1 MRSEHNTKPVNW
13 HLRFSLISGLFMVI
27 LFITM
32 GICLLTLPDFLPQA
46 RAPWRNYTGWFLLVW
61 AGFRLFLINMRY
73 RNFRKEAAANKH
85 DLPE

>member
-13 HLRFSLISGLFMVI
+13 HLRFSLISGLFMVFV
-27 LFITM
+27 FITM

-46 RAPWRNYTGWFLLVW
+46 RAPWRNYTGC
-61 AGFRLFLINMRY
+61 LFLINMRY
-73 RNFRKEAAANKH
+73 RNYSKETAANKH